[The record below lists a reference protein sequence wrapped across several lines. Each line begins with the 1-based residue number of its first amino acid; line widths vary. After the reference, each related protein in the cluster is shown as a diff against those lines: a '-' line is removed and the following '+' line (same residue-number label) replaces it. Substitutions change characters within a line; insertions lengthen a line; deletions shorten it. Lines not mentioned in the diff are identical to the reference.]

1 MYVNDEHSGE
11 QTTKSIS
18 FTVAQ
23 RSTWINA
30 PYESGLSISF
40 TERSAAQEHR
50 LRVGAM
56 YCMQINL
63 IDHQRATVLGVLE
76 FLEDLLVLEVVIRS
90 EPEHVS
96 VALSKSARR
105 ARAVRFVNTCRG
117 AGDSP

>member
-11 QTTKSIS
+11 QTTMSIS

-23 RSTWINA
+23 RSLNA

-40 TERSAAQEHR
+40 TERSAAQQHR